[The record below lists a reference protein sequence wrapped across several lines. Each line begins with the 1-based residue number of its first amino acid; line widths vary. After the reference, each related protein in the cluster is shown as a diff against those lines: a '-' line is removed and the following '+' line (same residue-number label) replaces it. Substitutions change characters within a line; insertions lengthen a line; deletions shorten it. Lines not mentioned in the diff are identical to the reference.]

1 MSELPQL
8 RDAIEAAT
16 QTLRALSSLEPQMAQ
31 AADVIDQ
38 CLRAGNKLLV
48 CGNGG
53 SAADASHFA
62 TELVVRFAKD
72 RRALP
77 AICLTSD
84 SGILTAAGNDYG
96 FDEIFAR
103 QVAAFGVPGDVLI
116 CLTTSGKSKNLI
128 RALEE
133 AKARKLKTIAF
144 LGRDGGSTIGIA
156 DLDLLVKS
164 DSTARV
170 QEAHQLLLHVLCEI
184 IEARHQGM
192 RHCSRF
198 AVRSVSLNVPT
209 PVVAHRATAT
219 GYSEFFSNRSRS
231 RSNCRRSL
239 AVRLPI
245 PNLEILSRIGS
256 IDV

>member
-16 QTLRALSSLEPQMAQ
+16 QTLITLSSLEPQMAQ

-38 CLRAGNKLLV
+38 CLRAGKKLLV

-84 SGILTAAGNDYG
+84 TGILTAAGNDYG

-103 QVAAFGVPGDVLI
+103 QVAAFGIPGDVLI
-116 CLTTSGKSKNLI
+116 CLTTSGTSRNVI

-133 AKARKLKTIAF
+133 AKKRKLRTIAF
-144 LGRDGGSTIGIA
+144 LGRDGGSSVGIA
-156 DLDLLVKS
+156 DIDLLIRS

-184 IEARHQGM
+184 IE
-192 RHCSRF
+192 S
-198 AVRSVSLNVPT
+198 SL
-209 PVVAHRATAT
+209 
-219 GYSEFFSNRSRS
+219 S
-231 RSNCRRSL
+231 
-239 AVRLPI
+239 
-245 PNLEILSRIGS
+245 
-256 IDV
+256 

>member
-1 MSELPQL
+1 MSDFSSILNRTINDSVRTLESLKDVEPQL
-8 RDAIEAAT
+8 SR
-16 QTLRALSSLEPQMAQ
+16 
-31 AADVIDQ
+31 AADLMEQ

-53 SAADASHFA
+53 SAADASHFV
-62 TELVVRFAKD
+62 TELVVRFAND
-72 RRALP
+72 RTALP
-77 AICLTSD
+77 ALCLASD
-84 SGILTAAGNDYG
+84 SGILTAAANDYG

-103 QVAAFGVPGDVLI
+103 QVAAFARSGDVLI

-184 IEARHQGM
+184 IE
-192 RHCSRF
+192 SRLDK
-198 AVRSVSLNVPT
+198 R
-209 PVVAHRATAT
+209 
-219 GYSEFFSNRSRS
+219 
-231 RSNCRRSL
+231 
-239 AVRLPI
+239 
-245 PNLEILSRIGS
+245 
-256 IDV
+256 

>member
-1 MSELPQL
+1 MSDISSNLNESINTSV
-8 RDAIEAAT
+8 R
-16 QTLRALSSLEPQMAQ
+16 TLESLKNLEREVSR
-31 AADVIDQ
+31 AADLIEQ

-62 TELVVRFAKD
+62 TEFVVRFVKD

-77 AICLTSD
+77 AICLASD

-96 FDEIFAR
+96 FDEVFAR
-103 QVAAFGVPGDVLI
+103 QVAAFGVAGDLLI

-144 LGRDGGSTIGIA
+144 LGRDGGSTVGIA
-156 DLDLLVKS
+156 NVDLLVTS

-170 QEAHQLLLHVLCEI
+170 QEAHHLLLHVLCEI
-184 IEARHQGM
+184 IE
-192 RHCSRF
+192 SR
-198 AVRSVSLNVPT
+198 L
-209 PVVAHRATAT
+209 
-219 GYSEFFSNRSRS
+219 
-231 RSNCRRSL
+231 
-239 AVRLPI
+239 
-245 PNLEILSRIGS
+245 
-256 IDV
+256 DKK

>member
-8 RDAIEAAT
+8 RDAIEEAT
-16 QTLRALSSLEPQMAQ
+16 QTFRALSSLEPQITE
-31 AADVIDQ
+31 AAGVIGRS
-38 CLRAGNKLLV
+38 LRTGNKLLV

-62 TELVVRFAKD
+62 TELVVRFAKE

-103 QVAAFGVPGDVLI
+103 QVAAFGVAGDVLI
-116 CLTTSGKSKNLI
+116 CLTTSGKSNNVT

-133 AKARKLKTIAF
+133 AKARQMKTIAF
-144 LGRDGGSTIGIA
+144 LGRDGGSTVGIA
-156 DLDLLVKS
+156 DLDLLIKS

-184 IEARHQGM
+184 IE
-192 RHCSRF
+192 SR
-198 AVRSVSLNVPT
+198 L
-209 PVVAHRATAT
+209 
-219 GYSEFFSNRSRS
+219 SN
-231 RSNCRRSL
+231 
-239 AVRLPI
+239 A
-245 PNLEILSRIGS
+245 
-256 IDV
+256 

>member
-1 MSELPQL
+1 VVEHYLDTVGVRGSNPLSRTTSFLMSDFSSKLNRAIGNSVRTLESLRNLEPQL
-8 RDAIEAAT
+8 R
-16 QTLRALSSLEPQMAQ
+16 S
-31 AADVIDQ
+31 AADLIEQ

-53 SAADASHFA
+53 SATDASHFA

-77 AICLTSD
+77 AICLASD
-84 SGILTAAGNDYG
+84 SGILTAAANDYG

-133 AKARKLKTIAF
+133 ANARKLKTIAF

-156 DLDLLVKS
+156 DVDLLVKS

-184 IEARHQGM
+184 IE
-192 RHCSRF
+192 SRLDK
-198 AVRSVSLNVPT
+198 R
-209 PVVAHRATAT
+209 
-219 GYSEFFSNRSRS
+219 
-231 RSNCRRSL
+231 
-239 AVRLPI
+239 
-245 PNLEILSRIGS
+245 
-256 IDV
+256 